1 MSKLDL
7 RCINFKY
14 AKMKGCQLLGANLSK
29 CNMERVDLSNA
40 KLDAAQLLGV
50 RMVCSNLEKASLQ
63 NCNFEDPAGSVALME
78 GWLKHDEI
86 MMRFVLRIIIRSDL
100 TGGAGGALCHSGANH
115 ALTLHRIIEI
125 NLSFPMES
133 NCGFGS

>member
-1 MSKLDL
+1 
-7 RCINFKY
+7 
-14 AKMKGCQLLGANLSK
+14 
-29 CNMERVDLSNA
+29 MERVDLSNA

-86 MMRFVLRIIIRSDL
+86 MMRFVLRIIIRADL
-100 TGGAGGALCHSGANH
+100 RGGAGGIWGFRRGQKEKWTVYVL
-115 ALTLHRIIEI
+115 
-125 NLSFPMES
+125 LSAPPDLNS
-133 NCGFGS
+133 

>member
-14 AKMKGCQLLGANLSK
+14 AKLKGCQLVGTNLSK
-29 CNMERVDLSNA
+29 CNMERADLSNA
-40 KLDAAQLLGV
+40 RLDGAQLLGV

-78 GWLKHDEI
+78 GEYLHSTCLLVRAPI
-86 MMRFVLRIIIRSDL
+86 Y
-100 TGGAGGALCHSGANH
+100 TGSAISKCNK
-115 ALTLHRIIEI
+115 
-125 NLSFPMES
+125 
-133 NCGFGS
+133 

>member
-7 RCINFKY
+7 RFINFKY

-40 KLDAAQLLGV
+40 KLDGAQLLGV
-50 RMVCSNLEKASLQ
+50 RMVCSNLEKASLL

-78 GWLKHDEI
+78 GWLIHKI
-86 MMRFVLRIIIRSDL
+86 MIKNIFKILGERPDF
-100 TGGAGGALCHSGANH
+100 
-115 ALTLHRIIEI
+115 
-125 NLSFPMES
+125 
-133 NCGFGS
+133 FGDRN

>member
-7 RCINFKY
+7 RFINFKY

-40 KLDAAQLLGV
+40 KLDGAQLLGV
-50 RMVCSNLEKASLQ
+50 RMVCSNLEKASLL

-78 GWLKHDEI
+78 GLLKHRI
-86 MMRFVLRIIIRSDL
+86 MMRFGLRIIFRADLRGSD
-100 TGGAGGALCHSGANH
+100 GGA
-115 ALTLHRIIEI
+115 
-125 NLSFPMES
+125 
-133 NCGFGS
+133 